1 MCFRLSQKAA
11 EQSDGAGG
19 WIENGGRKAVA
30 FLLLEPYCVKTPRLE
45 ELANDCFPE
54 CTEVV
59 HLVLDVVVR
68 QLQRPPFGLLLHLR
82 LSKTTMGM

>member
-1 MCFRLSQKAA
+1 MCKKAA
-11 EQSDGAGG
+11 EQFGGADGWTWSGV
-19 WIENGGRKAVA
+19 RKAVA
-30 FLLLEPYCVKTPRLE
+30 FLLLEPYFVKTPRLE

-82 LSKTTMGM
+82 LSKTTTGM